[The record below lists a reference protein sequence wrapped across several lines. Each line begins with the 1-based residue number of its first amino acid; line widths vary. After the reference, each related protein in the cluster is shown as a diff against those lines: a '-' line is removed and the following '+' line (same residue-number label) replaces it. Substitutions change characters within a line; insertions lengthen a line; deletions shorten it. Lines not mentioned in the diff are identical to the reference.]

1 MKEVFFKMILG
12 FNYISFFIGFVAG
25 IPLSKITMDGLMS
38 TVTKDTDFAMSLDL
52 SVQSVLST
60 FVILLLVFLIS
71 RFLARQKIAR
81 VMPVEILK
89 GQLD

>member
-1 MKEVFFKMILG
+1 
-12 FNYISFFIGFVAG
+12 
-25 IPLSKITMDGLMS
+25 MS
-38 TVTKDTDFAMSLDL
+38 TVTKDIDFAMSLDL